1 MSLLRLKWSRGSHAR
16 SCRIRAWPLP
26 SPLAV
31 LSHHTPR
38 SVTIRRCPKA
48 PSPTSSMPAIAV
60 CLKRTPPCVQS
71 LASPSSFLKSC
82 NTHHPCMLSLNPRW
96 GPPSPVRSH
105 APWDSSALC
114 IYRVVCWFLHCMVN
128 LRTGTV
134 HFQHLPHTCF
144 LYLVNIF

>member
-31 LSHHTPR
+31 LSSH
-38 SVTIRRCPKA
+38 STIWNNGTLSKGAISHLFHACN
-48 PSPTSSMPAIAV
+48 SSLPE
-60 CLKRTPPCVQS
+60 THPPCVHS
-71 LASPSSFLKSC
+71 LASPSSFLKPC
-82 NTHHPCMLSLNPRW
+82 NAHHPCTSSLIPRW

-114 IYRVVCWFLHCMVN
+114 VYCVVCWFLHCMVN
-128 LRTGTV
+128 LRMGTV

-144 LYLVNIF
+144 LYLVNTF